1 MFVSSVLFLWSG
13 SRLLILSKAKWH
25 IMHYAKS
32 GTTPVGDK
40 IGSFAFEKRNW
51 SGFFTIFKGL
61 WTGLICSHSKSFREL
76 KNVIKYEFCL
86 YLGGLKIGGPNGA
99 KQF

>member
-1 MFVSSVLFLWSG
+1 MLAGFFSFGQRLVSSSFARLNGVLCNM
-13 SRLLILSKAKWH
+13 LSLEPRQ
-25 IMHYAKS
+25 
-32 GTTPVGDK
+32 GGDK

-76 KNVIKYEFCL
+76 KNVIKYGFCL

>member
-13 SRLLILSKAKWH
+13 SRLLILSKAKWR
-25 IMHYAKS
+25 IMHYVKS

-51 SGFFTIFKGL
+51 SGFFLQLSRAYG
-61 WTGLICSHSKSFREL
+61 
-76 KNVIKYEFCL
+76 L
-86 YLGGLKIGGPNGA
+86 YLAGLKMGGPNGA
-99 KQF
+99 K